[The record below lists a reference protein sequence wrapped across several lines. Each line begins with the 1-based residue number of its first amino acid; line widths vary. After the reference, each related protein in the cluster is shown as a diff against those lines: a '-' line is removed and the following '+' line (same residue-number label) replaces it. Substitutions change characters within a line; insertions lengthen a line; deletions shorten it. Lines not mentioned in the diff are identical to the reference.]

1 MTTLPPLIVGN
12 REIPVDR
19 CGVLVIG
26 SGAASLAAA
35 DRLAAL
41 ASVSN
46 GPTIADDTVI
56 VTESLQGGTSR
67 NAGSDKQTYYRLALT
82 EREGDSAYDMA
93 RAIWDG
99 GAVHGDIALAEAVGS
114 LEAFYHLVSIGVPFP
129 MNSSG
134 SFVGYKTDHDPRKRG
149 TSIGPYTSKVMVE
162 RLLQDVNR
170 WGIPILEGLHAV
182 ALVAAP
188 PSLDE
193 QGIQIA
199 SGRVFGAL
207 FVDQSRLEEPSYGL
221 RFIAADAVVFGVGG
235 PGGLYGSS
243 VYPRGHS
250 GAIGLALEVGAPC
263 VNLTESQFGLSSLGF
278 RWNVSGTYQQ
288 AVPRYVS
295 VGPDGDEEEFL
306 NPYFS
311 SPGARD
317 SAVFLKGYQWPFD
330 PRKVAKGGSS
340 LIDLLVHR
348 ERLVKGRRVFMDF
361 RRNSEGWNTKDLNE
375 EARHYLE
382 RCSALEGTPYDRLM
396 RMNPI
401 AVEHYASHG
410 IDLAKEMLEIG
421 VCAQHNNGGLAAD
434 EWWESTGMDRLFPV
448 GEVNGSHG
456 VYRPGGSALN
466 AGQVGALRSAR
477 RIVGAYAKGDLRDT
491 DWRSPASER
500 ARELVDIIQGALG
513 KGKHGVE
520 GLDAYQREFKGR
532 MDRVAGIIRPVEEA
546 RKAAKEALDQYHRF
560 KNISI
565 DSPSE
570 IPDLLRSRHLVLA
583 HAAYLEAIA
592 SYIEADGG
600 SRGSYIVAG
609 SEGVVLHPALDQRWN
624 SLPEKKELLE
634 YLEELRYLGDGTF
647 KVRWEARRPIPETD
661 DWFETVWRAF
671 REGEIFNQRRNVWSR
686 SN

>member
-1 MTTLPPLIVGN
+1 MTALPPLMVDN

-26 SGAASLAAA
+26 SGAASLATA

-41 ASVSN
+41 AATSSE
-46 GPTIADDTVI
+46 PTIAEDTVI
-56 VTESLQGGTSR
+56 VTESLQTGTSR
-67 NAGSDKQTYYRLALT
+67 NAGSDKQTYYRLALA
-82 EREGDSAYDMA
+82 EKEGDSAYDMA
-93 RAIWDG
+93 RALWDG
-99 GAVHGDIALAEAVGS
+99 GAVHGDIAQAEAVGS
-114 LEAFYHLVSIGVPFP
+114 VEAFYHLVSIGVPFP

-134 SFVGYKTDHDPRKRG
+134 GFVGYKTDHDPRKRG

-162 RLLQDVNR
+162 RLLQEVNR

-188 PSLDE
+188 PRLDE

-207 FVDQSRLEEPSYGL
+207 FVDHTRLTEPSYGL
-221 RFIAADAVVFGVGG
+221 RFIVADAVVFGVGG

-243 VYPRGHS
+243 VYPQGHS

-263 VNLTESQFGLSSLGF
+263 VNLTESQFGLASLGF

-295 VGPDGDEEEFL
+295 VGPEGDEEEFL
-306 NPYFS
+306 NPYFPN
-311 SPGARD
+311 PGARD

-361 RRNSEGWNTKDLNE
+361 RRNPEGWNAKSLND

-382 RCSALEGTPYDRLM
+382 KCSALEGTPYDRLR

-401 AVEHYASHG
+401 AVEHYAAHG
-410 IDLAKEMLEIG
+410 IDLSKEMLEIG

-434 EWWESTGMDRLFPV
+434 GWWESISLDRLFPV

-466 AGQVGALRSAR
+466 AGQVGALRCAR
-477 RIVGAYAKGDLRDT
+477 RIVGAYSKADLRDT
-491 DWRSPASER
+491 DWRELASDKT
-500 ARELVDIIQGALG
+500 RELVDIIQGALEKRG
-513 KGKHGVE
+513 SDVE
-520 GLDAYQREFKGR
+520 CLDAYQREFQKR
-532 MDRVAGIIRPVEEA
+532 MDRVAGIIRPVEEV
-546 RKAAKEALDQYHRF
+546 RKAAKEALDQYYRF
-560 KNISI
+560 KNIRI
-565 DSPSE
+565 DAPSE

-600 SRGSYIVAG
+600 SRGSYLVTG
-609 SEGVVLHPALDQRWN
+609 LKGVVLHPTLDDKWN

-634 YLEELRYLGDGTF
+634 YLEELRYLGAGTF
-647 KVRWEARRPIPETD
+647 KVRWERRRPIPETD
-661 DWFETVWRAF
+661 DWFETVWQAF

>member
-1 MTTLPPLIVGN
+1 
-12 REIPVDR
+12 
-19 CGVLVIG
+19 
-26 SGAASLAAA
+26 
-35 DRLAAL
+35 
-41 ASVSN
+41 
-46 GPTIADDTVI
+46 
-56 VTESLQGGTSR
+56 
-67 NAGSDKQTYYRLALT
+67 
-82 EREGDSAYDMA
+82 
-93 RAIWDG
+93 
-99 GAVHGDIALAEAVGS
+99 
-114 LEAFYHLVSIGVPFP
+114 
-129 MNSSG
+129 
-134 SFVGYKTDHDPRKRG
+134 
-149 TSIGPYTSKVMVE
+149 
-162 RLLQDVNR
+162 
-170 WGIPILEGLHAV
+170 
-182 ALVAAP
+182 
-188 PSLDE
+188 
-193 QGIQIA
+193 
-199 SGRVFGAL
+199 
-207 FVDQSRLEEPSYGL
+207 
-221 RFIAADAVVFGVGG
+221 
-235 PGGLYGSS
+235 
-243 VYPRGHS
+243 
-250 GAIGLALEVGAPC
+250 
-263 VNLTESQFGLSSLGF
+263 
-278 RWNVSGTYQQ
+278 
-288 AVPRYVS
+288 
-295 VGPDGDEEEFL
+295 
-306 NPYFS
+306 
-311 SPGARD
+311 
-317 SAVFLKGYQWPFD
+317 VFLKGYQWPFD

-361 RRNSEGWNTKDLNE
+361 RRNPEGWNTKDLNE

-382 RCSALEGTPYDRLM
+382 RCSALEGTPYDRLT

-477 RIVGAYAKGDLRDT
+477 RIVGAYAKEDLRDT
-491 DWRSPASER
+491 DWRSPASEG
-500 ARELVDIIQGALG
+500 ARELVDIIQGALE

-520 GLDAYQREFKGR
+520 GLDAYQREFQGR

-609 SEGVVLHPALDQRWN
+609 SEGAVLHPALDQRWN
-624 SLPEKKELLE
+624 SLPEKK
-634 YLEELRYLGDGTF
+634 
-647 KVRWEARRPIPETD
+647 
-661 DWFETVWRAF
+661 
-671 REGEIFNQRRNVWSR
+671 SC
-686 SN
+686 